1 MNYKLYNLEQNIKKV
16 GKKLADIVFYLP
28 RRLYKKNTSFKSFI
42 TKREN
47 NSYDRNRKRILAKDI
62 FYYLNKNGKCEIL
75 CGYVFE
81 DDFYFDVFS
90 RNVEL
95 LLENGKWA
103 KKNKL
108 QIVETTLFE
117 HMKENN
123 PDYLFK
129 VSDWQK
135 EDKIYIITRKKDLK

>member
-1 MNYKLYNLEQNIKKV
+1 MNYKLYNLKQNIKKV
-16 GKKLADIVFYLP
+16 GKKLENIIFYLLGT
-28 RRLYKKNTSFKSFI
+28 LYKKNASFRNFI

-47 NSYDRNRKRILAKDI
+47 NSYQKNIKRRLAKDI

-75 CGYVFE
+75 CGYAFE
-81 DDFYFDVFS
+81 DDFYFNVFS
-90 RNVEL
+90 RDIKL
-95 LLENGKWA
+95 LLENGKWI

-135 EDKIYIITRKKDLK
+135 EDKIYIITRKGF